1 MTDILID
8 STSEEGFTTSSIVGD
23 FELTIDA
30 TGEDGPGPNATLV
43 ATYASCFVPAFR
55 VGAQQRDHD
64 DLGRIEVESEADLD
78 DDDDLEAI
86 RFSIKV
92 AADLGDDVDDIV
104 ERAEDICHVHSALRE
119 GLQAEVTVEDDAF

>member
-43 ATYASCFVPAFR
+43 ATYASCYIPAFR
-55 VGAQQRDHD
+55 VGAEQRGHE

-78 DDDDLEAI
+78 DDDDLSAI
-86 RFSIKV
+86 RFDITV
-92 AADLGDDVDDIV
+92 EADLGDDVDDIV
-104 ERAEDICHVHSALRE
+104 ERGEEICHVHSALRE
-119 GLQAEVTVEDDAF
+119 GLHAEITVEDDAF

>member
-43 ATYASCFVPAFR
+43 ATYASCYIPAFR
-55 VGAQQRDHD
+55 VGAEQRGHE

-78 DDDDLEAI
+78 DDDDLSAI
-86 RFSIKV
+86 RFDVKV
-92 AADLGDDVDDIV
+92 EADLGEDAEDIV
-104 ERAEDICHVHSALRE
+104 ERGEEICHVHSAVRE
-119 GLQAEVTVEDDAF
+119 GLQAEITVEDDAF